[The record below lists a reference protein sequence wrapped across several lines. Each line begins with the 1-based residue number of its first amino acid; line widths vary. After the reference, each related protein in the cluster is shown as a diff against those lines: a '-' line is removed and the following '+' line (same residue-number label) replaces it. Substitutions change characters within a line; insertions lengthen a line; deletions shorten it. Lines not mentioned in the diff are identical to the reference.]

1 VFGKIRHTL
10 TTLSGK
16 RQNTREYVKAKKQM
30 RKSHPA
36 LKMPVF
42 CEWIPT
48 ISMHAASRDTIR
60 IMFLKEVKAGKQVL
74 WFDLKPTTFNIFN
87 LELTVSAN
95 TSESSEC
102 S

>member
-1 VFGKIRHTL
+1 
-10 TTLSGK
+10 
-16 RQNTREYVKAKKQM
+16 
-30 RKSHPA
+30 
-36 LKMPVF
+36 
-42 CEWIPT
+42 
-48 ISMHAASRDTIR
+48 MHAASRDTIR

-87 LELTVSAN
+87 IELTVSAN